1 MNTAL
6 KITDLSVSYGEVDA
20 LEHVSLEVKEGE
32 YLAVIGPNGGGKTTL
47 ISSIL
52 GTVKKKHGDIRIFGE
67 DGAKNRSLLG
77 YVPQNSNV
85 SRSFPITV
93 SETVMTAFLKKGLHP
108 FKKFTS
114 DDREKALKYLQM
126 LDLAHLSERNVSEL
140 SGGEFQR
147 LLIARALASDPKMLV
162 LDEPV
167 SNVDPKSRETI
178 YSLLGKLN
186 KDGLTI
192 LMVTHDLFAVSSFVG
207 SIACLNR
214 TLVYHGEPK
223 ITDEIS
229 HAMYGCPVD
238 LIAHGVSHRVLGGH
252 SHD

>member
-67 DGAKNRSLLG
+67 DGPKNRSLLG

-114 DDREKALKYLQM
+114 DDREKALKYLKM
-126 LDLAHLSERNVSEL
+126 LDLAPLSERNVSEL